1 MKQKKI
7 KNKLVSDYILDF
19 LVSKGVKH
27 VFLLTGGAIA
37 FLIDAF
43 SRRKDIK
50 YIAVAHEQSA
60 AMMADAYSRVGPNF
74 GATM

>member
-27 VFLLTGGAIA
+27 VFLLTGGAILTWWVIPIMLLVG
-37 FLIDAF
+37 FLTPWPYNYWRLKKF
-43 SRRKDIK
+43 G
-50 YIAVAHEQSA
+50 IACH
-60 AMMADAYSRVGPNF
+60 
-74 GATM
+74 